1 MDPISDMLTRITNA
15 QAVRHATL
23 TMPFSKMK
31 LAIATLLVQ
40 SGYLTGVERTK
51 RTSGVNEIDMLELAL
66 KYDENKQ
73 GAISGIRLISRPSR
87 HLYAGVRDI
96 RPVRSGF
103 GMSVMSTPKG
113 IMSGAVARKEGVGG
127 ELLFEIW

>member
-1 MDPISDMLTRITNA
+1 MDPISDFLTRITNA

-31 LAIATLLVQ
+31 LAIATVLAQ
-40 SGYLTGVERTK
+40 SGYLAGVERTK
-51 RTSGVNEIDMLELAL
+51 RTSGKNEIDMLELTL

-73 GAISGIRLISRPSR
+73 GAISGVRLISRPSR
-87 HLYAGVRDI
+87 HLYAGVREI
-96 RPVRSGF
+96 KPVRSGF
-103 GMSVMSTPKG
+103 GMSVMTTPKG
-113 IMSGAVARKEGVGG
+113 IMSGSAARKEGVGG

>member
-15 QAVRHATL
+15 QAVGHASL

-31 LAIATLLVQ
+31 HAIATLLA
-40 SGYLTGVERTK
+40 SNGYITGVERTK
-51 RTSGVNEIDMLELAL
+51 RTSGKNEIDMLELVL

-73 GAISGIRLISRPSR
+73 GAISGVRLISRPSR
-87 HLYAGVRDI
+87 HLYAGVREI

-103 GMSVMSTPKG
+103 GMSVMTTPKG
-113 IMSGAVARKEGVGG
+113 IMSGSAARKEGVGG

>member
-15 QAVRHATL
+15 QAVGHAKV
-23 TMPFSKMK
+23 TMPFSKVK
-31 LAIATLLVQ
+31 LAIAQLLNQ

-51 RTSGVNEIDMLELAL
+51 KTSGTTELEMLELVL
-66 KYDENKQ
+66 KYDEAKQ
-73 GAISGIRLISRPSR
+73 GAISGVRLISKPSR

-96 RPVRSGF
+96 RPVRSGY

-113 IMSGAVARKEGVGG
+113 IMSGVMARKEGVGG